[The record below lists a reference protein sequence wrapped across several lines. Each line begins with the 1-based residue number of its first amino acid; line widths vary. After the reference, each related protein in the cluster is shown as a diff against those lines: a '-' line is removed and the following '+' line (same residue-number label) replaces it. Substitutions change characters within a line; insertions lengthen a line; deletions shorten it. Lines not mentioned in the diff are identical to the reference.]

1 MLPSVTVED
10 ELREAILKPPTVE
23 DVHMYPLLE
32 ICSMTGINTSND
44 REIELALR
52 ETTYSVV
59 VVVVVAI
66 NTDKVDV
73 NGPHV

>member
-10 ELREAILKPPTVE
+10 ELREAILKPLTVE

-32 ICSMTGINTSND
+32 ICFMTGINTSND